1 MITLSSLLYQE
12 YLMQMRSRLP
22 ARMDTLLV
30 SMTESLKN
38 LKFQIIYST
47 LIKMTM
53 TVSFLSFLEIIQRG
67 NVGSRLTELDR
78 LSYLVNQIDYDCAV
92 VPDPA
97 MKSSQTGE
105 LMINLGYTGQTPEEI
120 AMLQSYKHFRS
131 TDEEKRLRIHGKL
144 FVTSVESNRKSINTL
159 EPITDDLPKSTWSLV
174 LDSSK
179 LVAYLR
185 SFKWPGF
192 LAYNRA
198 NSSIH
203 GYCYFGDGR
212 KNIDLSFT
220 S

>member
-1 MITLSSLLYQE
+1 MGAS
-12 YLMQMRSRLP
+12 
-22 ARMDTLLV
+22 
-30 SMTESLKN
+30 
-38 LKFQIIYST
+38 
-47 LIKMTM
+47 
-53 TVSFLSFLEIIQRG
+53 
-67 NVGSRLTELDR
+67 LTELDR
-78 LSYLVNQIDYDCAV
+78 LSYLVNQIDFECAV

-105 LMINLGYTGQTPEEI
+105 LMTNLGYQGQTPEEI
-120 AMLQSYKHFRS
+120 ASLKSYKHFRS
-131 TDEEKRLRIHGKL
+131 SDEEKRLRIHGNL
-144 FVTSVESNRKSINTL
+144 TFTSVESNRKSINTL
-159 EPITDDLPKSTWSLV
+159 EPISDDLPKSTWSLV

-198 NSSIH
+198 NSNIH

-212 KNIDLSFT
+212 KNADLSFT